1 MTSEDAGRATL
12 STTIGRFGRSVGAKL
27 FILIFSSLLVAL
39 GILGYLN
46 IRLHRQHLESAAL
59 SAAERV
65 SDVMKRSTAYHMM
78 RNDRAAIEETIRMS
92 GEEPGIHHIRIFNQE
107 GQISFSTHKNEQ
119 GSQVD
124 KSAEACF
131 GCHAGPKPLVDL
143 ERPARFSVYEANGER
158 VIRVINPIQNS
169 PSCSQASC
177 HAHPTGQRVLG
188 VLDAGMSLAKADEML
203 ASSTRQ
209 MALYSVTGI
218 LVVALLSGIF
228 VFSIVERPVAELR
241 LGTERIAEGDRG
253 HTIPVRSGDQFGEL
267 AASFNEM
274 SHELRDTRGELE
286 QWARTLEDR
295 VHAKGIELGRAHE
308 QMIQAE
314 KLASLGKLAAIVAH
328 EINNPLSGILTYA
341 RLMRK
346 WIDRGDDLGE
356 KSEEMRDSLALIES
370 ESRRC
375 GDIVKN
381 LLMFARAVPMNV
393 QKVDVNAVLNQCVRL
408 IHHKLELSGIA
419 LGLDFDESLPQ
430 IDGDPAQLEQL
441 FLVFVMNA
449 IDAMPHD
456 GVLRLVTKHEDGSD
470 QITVMVAD
478 NGTGIPEEV
487 RERLFEPFVTTKE
500 NKAGIGLGLA
510 IARRVVERHAGTIE
524 VKSELGRGTSFI
536 VTLPIETRAWAEA
549 LAEARE
555 GGVS

>member
-1 MTSEDAGRATL
+1 MTSEDAGNATL

-27 FILIFSSLLVAL
+27 FFLILSSLLVAL

-59 SAAERV
+59 GAADRI

-78 RNDRAAIEETIRMS
+78 QNDRAAIEATIRMT
-92 GEEPGIHHIRIFNQE
+92 GEEPGIHHIRIFNRE
-107 GQISFSTHKNEQ
+107 GQISFSTHGAEL

-131 GCHAGPKPLVDL
+131 GCHAGPVPLVDL
-143 ERPARFSVYEANGER
+143 EKPDRSRIYRANGER
-158 VIRVINPIQNS
+158 VIRVINPILNS
-169 PSCSQASC
+169 PTCSRAAC
-177 HAHPTGQRVLG
+177 HAHPAGQRVLG
-188 VLDAGMSLAKADEML
+188 VLDAGMSLANADEML
-203 ASSTRQ
+203 ATSTWQ
-209 MALYSVTGI
+209 MALYSVGGI
-218 LVVALLSGIF
+218 LVIALLSGFF
-228 VFSIVERPVAELR
+228 VFWVVERPVIELK
-241 LGTERIAEGDRG
+241 LGTERLASGDLG
-253 HTIPVRSGDQFGEL
+253 HEIPVRSSDELGEL
-267 AASFNEM
+267 AESFNAM
-274 SHELRDTRGELE
+274 SLELLTARHELEG
-286 QWARTLEDR
+286 WAATLENR
-295 VHAKGIELGRAHE
+295 VRAKTTELQRAHE

-346 WIDRGDDLGE
+346 WIDRGDDLVE
-356 KSEEMRDSLALIES
+356 KTGEMRESLALIES

-393 QKVDVNAVLNQCVRL
+393 QKVDVNGVLNRCVKL

-419 LGLDFDESLPQ
+419 LGLDYEESLPE

-456 GVLRLVTKHEDGSD
+456 GVLRLATKHEAGSD
-470 QITVMVAD
+470 EITVIVQD
-478 NGTGIPEEV
+478 NGVGIPEEV
-487 RERLFEPFVTTKE
+487 RARLFEPFVTTKE
-500 NKAGIGLGLA
+500 SKSGIGLGLA
-510 IARRVVERHAGTIE
+510 IARRVVERHAGKIE
-524 VKSELGRGTSFI
+524 VKSESGRGTTFI

>member
-12 STTIGRFGRSVGAKL
+12 STIGRFGRSVGAKL
-27 FILIFSSLLVAL
+27 FLLIFSSLLVAL

-46 IRLHRQHLESAAL
+46 ITLHRQHLESAAL
-59 SAAERV
+59 GAAERI

-78 RNDRAAIEETIRMS
+78 RNDRAAIEQSIVMQ
-92 GEEPGIHHIRIFNQE
+92 GEEPGIHHIRIFNRE
-107 GQISFSTHKNEQ
+107 GQISFSTQKPEV
-119 GSQVD
+119 GSAVD

-131 GCHAGPKPLVDL
+131 GCHAGPVPLVAL
-143 ERPARFSVYEANGER
+143 ERPARFRIYRAGSER
-158 VIRVINPIQNS
+158 VIRVINPINNS
-169 PSCSQASC
+169 PGCSNADC
-177 HAHPTGQRVLG
+177 HAHPKDQKVLG
-188 VLDAGMSLAKADEML
+188 VLDAGISLAKADEML
-203 ASSTRQ
+203 AASTWQ
-209 MALYSVTGI
+209 MALYSVAGI
-218 LVVALLSGIF
+218 LVIALLSGLF
-228 VFSIVERPVAELR
+228 VFWIVERPVAEIR
-241 LGTERIAEGDRG
+241 KGTEHLAAGDLG
-253 HTIPVRSGDQFGEL
+253 HVIPVRSSDQLGEL
-267 AASFNEM
+267 AESFNEM
-274 SHELRDTRGELE
+274 SHELRDARSELE
-286 QWARTLEDR
+286 KSAKTLEDR
-295 VHAKGIELGRAHE
+295 VKAKTTELQRAHE
-308 QMIQAE
+308 QMIQTE

-328 EINNPLSGILTYA
+328 EINNPLSGILTYS

-346 WIDRGDDLGE
+346 WIDRGDDLVERTG
-356 KSEEMRDSLALIES
+356 EMRESLALIES

-419 LGLDFDESLPQ
+419 LGMDLDDSLPE

-456 GVLRLVTKHEDGSD
+456 GVLHLVTKQEDGAD
-470 QITVMVAD
+470 EITVIVED
-478 NGTGIPEEV
+478 NGVGIPEEV
-487 RERLFEPFVTTKE
+487 RSRLFEPFVTTKE
-500 NKAGIGLGLA
+500 AKSGIGLGLA

-524 VKSELGRGTSFI
+524 VKSEIGRGTSFI
-536 VTLPIETRAWAEA
+536 VTLPIETRAYAEA

-555 GGVS
+555 GGTS